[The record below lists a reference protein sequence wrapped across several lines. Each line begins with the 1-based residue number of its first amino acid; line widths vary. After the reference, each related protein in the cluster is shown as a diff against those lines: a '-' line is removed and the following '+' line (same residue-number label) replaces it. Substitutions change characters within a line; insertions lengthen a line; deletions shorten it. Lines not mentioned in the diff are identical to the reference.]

1 MQTSQILARRDV
13 AMSSTRPRRSAPAAA
28 SVPDNVRRGLASFV
42 NGNEDVVRAMGVEED
57 GDGGD
62 LVDALLD
69 VMRVNA
75 LSHEMLLARFFD
87 ASALSS
93 YCEGVLG
100 KSGKGSAAT
109 LAERIAREWSKPGF
123 GT

>member
-1 MQTSQILARRDV
+1 M
-13 AMSSTRPRRSAPAAA
+13 
-28 SVPDNVRRGLASFV
+28 

-69 VMRVNA
+69 VLRVNA